1 MDSGAASAVVCMFA
15 NLVPAR
21 VDEVSANR
29 AAEEWIDGGDGW
41 SDGDYLVEIT
51 ALAALCNLIADYL
64 PLKQVNFAISQNLP
78 VPWR

>member
-1 MDSGAASAVVCMFA
+1 MFA

-21 VDEVSANR
+21 VEEVAANR

-41 SDGDYLVEIT
+41 SDGDYVVEIT

-64 PLKQVNFAISQNLP
+64 PLKQVSFATSWTLS
-78 VPWR
+78 VPLG